1 MQWIWS
7 YPLWTFV
14 LVAVL
19 ATILTYFLYRKS
31 REKFEITQGW
41 IILMSVLRWVSL
53 FSIGLLLLNPLL
65 RYVSNEK
72 VDPVILIL
80 EDHSA
85 SISAG
90 MESEALKDYQEQFQ
104 EVKNQLSDQFKI
116 QKYFFGT
123 DILDSIPSEND
134 FSETGTDIHQ
144 SIQSLAKRTVGQH
157 IGAVILSSDGIYNH
171 GTNPMYHASFAGIPF
186 YTIALG
192 DTTTKSDVWIQR
204 LRYSDVVYLGDEMQ
218 LLIDVA
224 AENYR
229 QQPIQVQLKN
239 AAGNVLQT
247 RTLNIDQLEWN
258 ATIEMMIP
266 CTQAGIQ
273 RYTVSVSPLSGEK
286 SFANNQQEFYVQ
298 VIDGRQKISILYDAP
313 HPDIKFIKEVLSE
326 MKNLEVSVSSL
337 EEYKVSKNDIDVLIL
352 HGLPSLK
359 GRNQLN
365 FLQEKISSIPSVW
378 WIVTTQTDLTALNQM
393 QNVVQFQQ
401 VQRTPNDVTPVFQTS
416 FQKFYVS
423 DAALEWLGKVPPL
436 TVPYGQYILS
446 SQAEV
451 CWNQKIGTVSTSQP
465 LLVTSE
471 VQQKKYSLLLGEGIW
486 RWPMQE
492 YYHFEEKVRSK
503 EWIERL
509 VQYISHP
516 SDHRP
521 FRIRTNKSIYNESE
535 WISIEASV
543 YNANAQMVNTSEVKV
558 VLTSEKGDRQEIFMD
573 KTQNAY
579 TYNLG
584 KLPAGR
590 YSIQGTT
597 ELGNK
602 KLQGEYQFAVKEFDI
617 ETHRTKA
624 DFNTLNTLALQSQGK
639 MLHYSEVSQL
649 KDLIENDPKI
659 KPVFKEIAHSKS
671 LINIQ
676 TILFILLV
684 TLGLEWFL
692 RRYFGQ
698 Y

>member
-7 YPLWTFV
+7 YPLWT
-14 LVAVL
+14 LVIVALL

-31 REKFEITQGW
+31 NEKFEIAPAW
-41 IILMSVLRWVSL
+41 IILMSVLRWISL

-72 VDPVILIL
+72 VEPVILIL

-85 SISAG
+85 SIPAG
-90 MESEALKDYQEQFQ
+90 MKGDALNNYQDQFK
-104 EVKNQLSDQFKI
+104 EVKKQLSKQFKI
-116 QKYFFGT
+116 QEYAFGK
-123 DILDSIPSEND
+123 DILDSISSNNA
-134 FSETGTDIHQ
+134 FSEKATDIHQ
-144 SIQSLAKRTVGQH
+144 SIQSLAKRTIGQH
-157 IGAVILSSDGIYNH
+157 IGAVIVASDGIYNH

-224 AENYR
+224 AENYK

-239 AAGNVLQT
+239 AAGIVLQT

-258 ATIEMMIP
+258 ATVEMMIP

-273 RYTVSVSPLSGEK
+273 RYVVSISPLSGEK
-286 SFANNQQEFYVQ
+286 SFSNNQQEFYVQ
-298 VIDGRQKISILYDAP
+298 VIDGRQKILILYDAP

-326 MKNLEVSVSSL
+326 MKNLEVSVSSM
-337 EEYKVSKNDIDVLIL
+337 EQYKVSKNDIDVLIL

-359 GRNQLN
+359 GRNQWS
-365 FLQEKISSIPSVW
+365 FLQQKISSIPSVW
-378 WIVTTQTDLTALNQM
+378 WIVTTQTDLTGLNQM

-401 VQRTPNDVTPVFQTS
+401 VQRTPNDATPIFQPS

-423 DAALEWLGKVPPL
+423 DAALDWLSKVPPL
-436 TVPYGQYILS
+436 TVPYGQYILAA
-446 SQAEV
+446 QAEV
-451 CWNQKIGTVSTSQP
+451 CWAQKIGTVSTSQP

-471 VQQKKYSLLLGEGIW
+471 VQQKKYALLLGEGIW

-503 EWIERL
+503 EWVERL

-543 YNANAQMVNTSEVKV
+543 YNANAQMVNTSDVQV
-558 VLTSEKGDRQEIFMD
+558 VLTNDKGEHQEIFMD
-573 KTQNAY
+573 KTHNAY
-579 TYNLG
+579 TFNLG

-590 YSIQGTT
+590 YTVQGSTV
-597 ELGNK
+597 LGSK

-639 MLHYSEVSQL
+639 MLHYTEVAQL
-649 KDLIENDPKI
+649 SDLIENDPKI

-671 LINIQ
+671 LIHLQ
-676 TILFILLV
+676 VILFILLV